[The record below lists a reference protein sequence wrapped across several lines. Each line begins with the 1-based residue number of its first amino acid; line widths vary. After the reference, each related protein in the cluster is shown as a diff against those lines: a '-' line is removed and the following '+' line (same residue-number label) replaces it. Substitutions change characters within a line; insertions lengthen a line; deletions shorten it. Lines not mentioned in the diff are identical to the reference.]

1 LPTVVKISCRQTVN
15 SSHGREHIIDN
26 ETTSTT
32 ETTPLSEQQ
41 TTDIDAQ
48 ESSYEKLKTEHAEL
62 KRKYDE
68 LSSKYEQCVLRIEH
82 VLASDTNFK
91 FYTVFQNYATFKV
104 FLDFLQPACNFL
116 TYAGSSSNVEYSA
129 ESKKLGR
136 KRSMSPEQGLFMVL
150 VCLRCGLMGVDI
162 AHRFGISEA
171 HVSRIWATW
180 LEFLYHQLRALPI
193 WASCDYIQQTMP
205 QPFKQTYPNTRVII
219 DCTELLI
226 EMPTSFGSQ
235 SATFSSYKN
244 HNTAKGLL
252 GISPA
257 GYPTFVSELYAG
269 RAYDKQVTKDC
280 GILTLLESG
289 DDIMADRGFDIADD
303 MPAGVGLNIPPFLNG
318 ASQLSLTAENDTR
331 NIAALRVHV
340 ERAIQRIKSSGII
353 KNVFPLKMSS
363 DLNKIWVI
371 CSYLTLFY
379 PPLIND
385 KCESE

>member
-1 LPTVVKISCRQTVN
+1 MWSYG
-15 SSHGREHIIDN
+15 GR
-26 ETTSTT
+26 
-32 ETTPLSEQQ
+32 L
-41 TTDIDAQ
+41 
-48 ESSYEKLKTEHAEL
+48 
-62 KRKYDE
+62 
-68 LSSKYEQCVLRIEH
+68 
-82 VLASDTNFK
+82 
-91 FYTVFQNYATFKV
+91 
-104 FLDFLQPACNFL
+104 
-116 TYAGSSSNVEYSA
+116 
-129 ESKKLGR
+129 
-136 KRSMSPEQGLFMVL
+136 
-150 VCLRCGLMGVDI
+150 

-180 LEFLYHQLRALPI
+180 LEFLYHELRALPI
-193 WASCDYIQQTMP
+193 WASHDYIQQTMP
-205 QPFKQTYPNTRVII
+205 QPFKETYPNTHVII
-219 DCTELLI
+219 DCTKLLI
-226 EMPTSFGSQ
+226 EMPTSFRSQ

-269 RAYDKQVTKDC
+269 RASDKQVTKDC

-379 PPLIND
+379 PPLINA